1 MLDTGYFK
9 KVGDPS
15 ERGVKEA
22 AFLVDADR
30 RYTDTMVCP
39 KIGIVRARFENGY
52 ADTEYRST

>member
-9 KVGDPS
+9 KVGDPL
-15 ERGVKEA
+15 ERGVQGA

-30 RYTDTMVCP
+30 RYTDTTLCP
-39 KIGIVRARFENGY
+39 KFGKVRARFENGY